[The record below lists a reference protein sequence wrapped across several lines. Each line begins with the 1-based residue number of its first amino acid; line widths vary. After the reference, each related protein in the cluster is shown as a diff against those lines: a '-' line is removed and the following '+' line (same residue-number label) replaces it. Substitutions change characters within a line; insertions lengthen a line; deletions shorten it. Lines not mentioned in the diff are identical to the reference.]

1 MHTTSVDTSQN
12 PPLAPLN
19 LSIYIHDLWNKG
31 VSLDYIFMLVMT
43 NSQGSGVID
52 RLAASLQGITD
63 QNKLTNQMQE
73 ALASILSFL
82 AKLTNDQCQNID
94 QDDCNAFSDAW
105 TIVDDYKTKFSEG
118 INNQINQVWDD
129 LYQGR
134 IGPFPKYNPADP
146 GHLYSITDLT
156 NGNSPLGGEL
166 WKDITSWLR
175 DNFNQNGPTSVV
187 GTTETAVNTATAAMQ
202 GMSTEET
209 TEIQS
214 DTQLVI
220 TYDKIAQ
227 DAVEQTNQSKSSMVQ
242 RQIAGS

>member
-52 RLAASLQGITD
+52 GLAASLQGITD
-63 QNKLTNQMQE
+63 QNKLTNQMQG
-73 ALASILSFL
+73 ALASILAFL
-82 AKLTNDQCQNID
+82 AKLSTAQNQNID
-94 QDDCNAFSDAW
+94 QYDLNAFASGWATLQDKLGSFSDP
-105 TIVDDYKTKFSEG
+105 G
-118 INNQINQVWDD
+118 IQNQLMQAWDD
-129 LYQGR
+129 LYQGS
-134 IGPFPKYNPADP
+134 IGPDSNYSDP
-146 GHLYSITDLT
+146 HHLFSITDLQ
-156 NGNSPLGGEL
+156 NGNFQIGDTE
-166 WKDITSWLR
+166 WNFIRSWLNS
-175 DNFNQNGPTSVV
+175 NFNQLGPTSVL
-187 GTTETAVNTATAAMQ
+187 GTTETAINTANAAMQ

-214 DTQLVI
+214 DTQLI
-220 TYDKIAQ
+220 MTYDKIAQ

-242 RQIAGS
+242 RQIPGS